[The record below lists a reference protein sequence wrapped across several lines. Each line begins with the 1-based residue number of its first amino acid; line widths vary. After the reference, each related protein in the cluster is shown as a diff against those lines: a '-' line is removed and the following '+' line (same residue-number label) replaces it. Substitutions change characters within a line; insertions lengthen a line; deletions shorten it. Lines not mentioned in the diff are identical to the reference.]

1 LLSGEDLHSVES
13 NLPDVYVVADNDDEK
28 VGEKII
34 KSSNTPDMAIKMNF
48 RGITYNQHLKYLANS
63 QVVVINYTSDNEQW
77 LTMKV
82 NDIYK
87 SKGMNASKPFIKM
100 ILVKENKELDTTTF
114 ENRFSEV
121 HVCSLDDLKLNLALR
136 NN

>member
-1 LLSGEDLHSVES
+1 
-13 NLPDVYVVADNDDEK
+13 
-28 VGEKII
+28 
-34 KSSNTPDMAIKMNF
+34 
-48 RGITYNQHLKYLANS
+48 
-63 QVVVINYTSDNEQW
+63 VVVINYTSDNEPW

-87 SKGMNASKPFIKM
+87 SKGMASSKPFVKL
-100 ILVKENKELDTTTF
+100 ILVKENKELDTSAF